1 MIKEKGKIRLAIEAE
16 NSLKE
21 IMDGFSDAP
30 EEMGYF
36 YERFRAFFGETP
48 ATNNGKKIIATM
60 CIHVPV
66 ELIYAVGAIPLRVCA
81 GARSTAEIGEEF
93 LPAKVCPLIK
103 STFGI
108 LYLNIFSAG
117 AKPVMIINPT
127 TCDQKKKIGEMA
139 EDIDGCFY
147 TLELPPTKDTQE
159 ARFYWQMVVKKLAK
173 ELERVTG
180 QRLTR
185 KKLKKAI
192 GLVGLAQAQFR
203 RFYNIRKRMP
213 VIRGT
218 DAILVSNAYFFDG
231 IINWTYRLSKLN
243 DELEEKIRRKQYIV
257 GQEAPRIL
265 LAGSP
270 SIFPNMNLPVMVEQ
284 LGGIVV
290 ADEFCSSN
298 RFLYDMVAV
307 DEWSLYD
314 MIPAIADRYFKP
326 GICPC
331 FTPNTDRERNL
342 TDNVRKFSA
351 DGVIY
356 QSFAGC
362 KPYEM
367 ESRQIGKTLEKNGT
381 PMLYIE
387 NDYILDN
394 TGLLSTRVEAF
405 IELLHN
411 LKN

>member
-1 MIKEKGKIRLAIEAE
+1 MKEKGKIRLAIEAK

-21 IMDGFSDAP
+21 IVDGFPDAP

-36 YERFRAFFGETP
+36 YERFSSFFGETP
-48 ATNNGKKIIATM
+48 VVNNGKKVIATM

-66 ELIYAVGAIPLRVCA
+66 ELIYAVGAIPLRICA
-81 GARSTAEIGEEF
+81 GSQSMAEIGEAF
-93 LPAKVCPLIK
+93 LPAKACPLVK
-103 STFGI
+103 STFGA
-108 LYLNIFSAG
+108 LYLNTFPVG
-117 AKPVMIINPT
+117 AAPAMIINPT
-127 TCDQKKKIGEMA
+127 TCDQKKKIGELA
-139 EDIDGCFY
+139 ENIDSCFY
-147 TLELPPTKDTQE
+147 TLELPPTKDTEE

-173 ELERVTG
+173 ELEKITG

-192 GLVGLAQAQFR
+192 GVVGLAQAQFR
-203 RFYNIRKRMP
+203 RFYNIRKGMP
-213 VIRGT
+213 VIWGNN
-218 DAILVSNAYFFDG
+218 AILVSNAYFFDD
-231 IINWTYRLSKLN
+231 IINWTYRLSRLN
-243 DELEEKIRRKQYIV
+243 DELEERARRNQYV
-257 GQEAPRIL
+257 VEQEAPRIL

-270 SIFPNMNLPVMVEQ
+270 SIFPNMNLPVMIEQ

-298 RFLYDMVAV
+298 RLLYDMVAV
-307 DEWSLYD
+307 DECSLHD
-314 MIPAIADRYFKP
+314 MIPAVADRYLKP

-331 FTPNTDRERNL
+331 FTPNTDRERSL
-342 TDNVRKFSA
+342 MSNVKEFSV

-367 ESRQIGKTLEKNGT
+367 ESRQIGKTLEKNGI

-394 TGLLSTRVEAF
+394 TGQLSTRLEAF
-405 IELLHN
+405 IELLQN
-411 LKN
+411 LKT